1 MKDLLIV
8 FPLVVLIGLCFVMF
22 IGRRRR
28 KADGVMAAPAPGS
41 RESPIFGSPKKKIHL
56 ASERQ
61 EHAPWQSR
69 RALLRKNMGKR
80 LARR

>member
-1 MKDLLIV
+1 
-8 FPLVVLIGLCFVMF
+8 
-22 IGRRRR
+22 
-28 KADGVMAAPAPGS
+28 VMAAPAPGS

-69 RALLRKNMGKR
+69 RAMLRKNMGKR